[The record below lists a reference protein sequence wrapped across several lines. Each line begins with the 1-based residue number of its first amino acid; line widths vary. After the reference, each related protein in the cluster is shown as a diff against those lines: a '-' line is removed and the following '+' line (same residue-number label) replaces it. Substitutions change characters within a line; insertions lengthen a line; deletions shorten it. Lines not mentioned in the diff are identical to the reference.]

1 MNEKESEEI
10 LDWALGEIEDIISTV
25 KNLEN
30 LSKYRLRLMLLR
42 RLVRKYI
49 LQ

>member
-30 LSKYRLRLMLLR
+30 LSEYKLHLMLLR
-42 RLVRKYI
+42 RIFGTYI
-49 LQ
+49 H

>member
-30 LSKYRLRLMLLR
+30 LSKYKLHLMLLR
-42 RLVRKYI
+42 RIFGKYI
-49 LQ
+49 H